1 MLALSKRIVSSDPRA
16 EQGLPVGPPNT
27 VRNESWNAIVVRN
40 RRVDR
45 YLLLPITC
53 CCSNVFE
60 IIADLLS
67 LLHLEIDAAIFRPV
81 KIVGYFYS
89 SIGLMVSRHKA
100 LSVCVPKGTPTWVCI
115 SWQRAGTLV
124 GQSCTRP
131 NWRPSRLRVVGSISF
146 VSVMPF
152 I

>member
-1 MLALSKRIVSSDPRA
+1 MLALSKRIVSSDLRA

-67 LLHLEIDAAIFRPV
+67 LLHLEIVATIFRPV

-100 LSVCVPKGTPTWVCI
+100 VSVCVPKGTPTWV
-115 SWQRAGTLV
+115 SVDNALALLSDSYVQDQTGAHRGWGSLV
-124 GQSCTRP
+124 QFHS
-131 NWRPSRLRVVGSISF
+131 LV
-146 VSVMPF
+146 
-152 I
+152 